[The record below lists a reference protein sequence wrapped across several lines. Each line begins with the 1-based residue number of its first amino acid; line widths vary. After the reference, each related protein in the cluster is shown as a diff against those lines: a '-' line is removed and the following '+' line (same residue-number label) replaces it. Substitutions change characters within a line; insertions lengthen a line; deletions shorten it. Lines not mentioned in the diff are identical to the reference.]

1 MFCENSNNEKNFDK
15 TRVKLFPDFTRRH
28 LIIHNLFK
36 PVFRISSFKLK
47 WFFESIL

>member
-36 PVFRISSFKLK
+36 PVFRISSFKL
-47 WFFESIL
+47 

>member
-36 PVFRISSFKLK
+36 PACVSN
-47 WFFESIL
+47 ILFQT